1 RGAQLYTLVKSFV
14 EAQKRYYLI
23 NGEYSTKFDNF
34 DITLEGATKPSATS
48 FGHSVSSTDA
58 VRRFDNFE
66 ITLNINSTAF
76 NGVIGTNISGKYK
89 SSGIAYY
96 FLGNSGLP
104 LNQLHCFEN
113 TGTFTQPAGSYCQ
126 EIMGFKTL
134 KTTAYSARYYVQ

>member
-34 DITLEGATKPSATS
+34 DITLEGATKPSAAS
-48 FGHSVSSTDA
+48 FGHGVSSTDA
-58 VRRFDNFE
+58 VRRFANFE
-66 ITLNINSTAF
+66 ITLNISTSF
-76 NGVIGTNISGKYK
+76 NGVVGTNISGKYK
-89 SSGIAYY
+89 ASGIAYY
-96 FLGNSGLP
+96 FLGDSRFP

-126 EIMGFKTL
+126 EIMGFKTF
-134 KTTAYSARYYVQ
+134 KGTAPGVRYYVQ